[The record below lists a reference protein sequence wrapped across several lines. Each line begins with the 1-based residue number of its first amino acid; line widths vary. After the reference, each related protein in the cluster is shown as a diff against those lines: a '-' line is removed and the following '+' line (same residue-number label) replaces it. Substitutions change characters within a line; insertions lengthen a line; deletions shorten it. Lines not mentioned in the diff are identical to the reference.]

1 MQGSTRDRK
10 PNTCD
15 YAMIRFSQVTV
26 NYGYVPGAL
35 KDINLQLHKGDFTLL
50 LGPTG
55 SGKSTLLRLI
65 YMDILPSAGLV
76 TVDRWN
82 SARISPRQINL
93 LRRNIGVVFQD
104 FRLIENMTVFDNVA
118 LPLVIEG
125 YRRKYIRQVTQAL
138 LDEVNMLAAA
148 DQPASTLSLGEKQ
161 RVAIA
166 RAMAKDPLIVIADEP
181 TGNLDREAS
190 QNVLNLLERFNRH
203 GTSILMATHDYE
215 LIKETPYR
223 RIYMENGEIRQ
234 PDSSINVGKERII
247 MMNRGV

>member
-1 MQGSTRDRK
+1 
-10 PNTCD
+10 
-15 YAMIRFSQVTV
+15 MIRFNQVTV

-65 YMDILPSAGLV
+65 YMDILPSSGVV
-76 TVDRWN
+76 TVDRWS
-82 SARISPRQINL
+82 SARISPRQINI

-104 FRLIENMTVFDNVA
+104 FRLIENMNVFDNVA

-125 YRRKYIRQVTQAL
+125 YRRKYIKRVTEAL
-138 LDEVNMLAAA
+138 LDEVGMLQAA

-161 RVAIA
+161 RTAIA
-166 RAMAKDPLIVIADEP
+166 RAMAKNPIIVIADEP

-190 QNVLNLLERFNRH
+190 KNVLTLLERFNRN
-203 GTSILMATHDYE
+203 GTSVLMATHDYE
-215 LIKETPYR
+215 LIKDTPYR
-223 RIYMENGEIRQ
+223 RLYMENGQ
-234 PDSSINVGKERII
+234 LLPPDRTITLSQEKIKLLARDQ
-247 MMNRGV
+247 

>member
-1 MQGSTRDRK
+1 
-10 PNTCD
+10 
-15 YAMIRFSQVTV
+15 MIRFSHVTV

-65 YMDILPSAGLV
+65 YMDILPSAGAV
-76 TVDRWN
+76 SVEDRWS

-104 FRLIENMTVFDNVA
+104 FRLIENMSVFDNVA

-125 YRRKYIRQVTQAL
+125 YRSKYIRQVARAL
-138 LDEVNMLAAA
+138 LDEVNMLQAA

-166 RAMAKDPLIVIADEP
+166 RAMAKNPIIVIADEP

-190 QNVLNLLERFNRH
+190 QNVLSLLERFNRN

-215 LIKETPYR
+215 LIKDTPYR
-223 RIYMENGEIRQ
+223 RIYMENGELRQ
-234 PDSSINVGKERII
+234 PDRTMNVGKERIFKTSTEE
-247 MMNRGV
+247 

>member
-1 MQGSTRDRK
+1 
-10 PNTCD
+10 
-15 YAMIRFSQVTV
+15 MIHFRNVTV

-35 KDINLQLHKGDFTLL
+35 SDINLQLHRGDFTMV

-65 YMDILPSAGLV
+65 YMDILPSSGIV
-76 TVDRWN
+76 TVDKW
-82 SARISPRQINL
+82 SSYRISPRQIRM

-104 FRLIENMTVFDNVA
+104 FKLIENMRVSDNVS

-125 YRRKYIRQVTQAL
+125 YRYSYIKRLVHAL
-138 LDEVNMLAAA
+138 LDEVNLLHCA

-166 RAMAKDPLIVIADEP
+166 RAMARNPFVIIADEP

-190 QNVLNLLERFNRH
+190 KNVLNLLERINRN
-203 GTSILMATHDYE
+203 GTSVIMATHDYE
-215 LIKETPYR
+215 LIKDTPYR
-223 RIYMENGEIRQ
+223 RIYVENGQILS
-234 PDSSINVGKERII
+234 PDQTITLSKNRINLLARTK
-247 MMNRGV
+247 

>member
-1 MQGSTRDRK
+1 
-10 PNTCD
+10 
-15 YAMIRFSQVTV
+15 MIRFNQVTV

-65 YMDILPSAGLV
+65 YMDILPSSGV
-76 TVDRWN
+76 VNVDRWI
-82 SARISPRQINL
+82 SSRISPRQINL
-93 LRRNIGVVFQD
+93 LRRKVGVVFQD
-104 FRLIENMTVFDNVA
+104 FRLIENMSVFDNVA

-125 YRRKYIRQVTQAL
+125 YRHKYIKRVTESL
-138 LDEVNMLAAA
+138 LDEVNMLQAA

-166 RAMAKDPLIVIADEP
+166 RAMAKNPIIVIADEP

-190 QNVLNLLERFNRH
+190 KNVLTLLERFNAN
-203 GTSILMATHDYE
+203 GTSVLMATHDYE
-215 LIKETPYR
+215 LIKDTPYR
-223 RIYMENGEIRQ
+223 RLYIENGQMQPPDRTITLSQEEIKRL
-234 PDSSINVGKERII
+234 SHNL
-247 MMNRGV
+247 